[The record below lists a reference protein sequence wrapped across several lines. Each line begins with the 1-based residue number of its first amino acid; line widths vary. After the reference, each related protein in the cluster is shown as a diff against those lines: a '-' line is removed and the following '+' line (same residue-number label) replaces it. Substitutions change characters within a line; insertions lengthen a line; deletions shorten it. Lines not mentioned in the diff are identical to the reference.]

1 MRKDGFSTSKYAK
14 TGVADDFAE
23 AWAQL
28 MEVEGTEREKEIEI
42 LMPARYAILKTLL

>member
-28 MEVEGTEREKEIEI
+28 MEVEGSEREKEIEI